1 MNEELKSKKKRL
13 QLAFAL
19 ALLVLITIFFSN
31 SKSELLENDTSVK
44 TNSELTYYLNVSY
57 DGVDRNG
64 IQSSDTK
71 ISKINSG
78 TIFVEDK
85 LPEGL
90 EFIGFVTTD
99 NGTIGAVKRDDE
111 TVCAGKVVDDTNE
124 ETNEGKWNEAN
135 TEFTYHGLHYSKDTN
150 TVSFKVKYLQAG
162 CKLSVG
168 IITKTPSLDDPT
180 TEEIETRRDFYN
192 FATARERTLNAR
204 SNTVHVFMGKE
215 NSVQREVIYLY
226 DGTPPE
232 NAPSL
237 PEVTNYA
244 VGAKVG
250 VAANP
255 KMEGYTFSGWTSEN
269 VEVANNS
276 FTMPN
281 DAVLFKGSF
290 TRDNDYKITY
300 EIEGDTPEQY
310 VLPSDSKY
318 YPGTVVELDTLKA
331 GDIINGY
338 RFKGW
343 TSTDVE
349 ITDDKDFTMP
359 TSDVTIKGS
368 FEEEKYKVTYKF
380 GNGIKPPNANSL
392 LPPEQ
397 EYRPGEEV
405 TLEEIASPS
414 GYEFLGWYEN
424 NQFEMPQE
432 NVVILGEWKA
442 KSGEF
447 QPETSLSIRNEKE
460 YYQADEFI
468 TYDYTITNTAGYP
481 IKDVLIQTTLDGT
494 YQAASPHSSTYVA
507 PHIVKIDEIQSGDT
521 VTLSMIYQVSLEDK
535 NSVTNTTEI
544 ISASAD
550 NGFELAEGDYS
561 VTKTSK
567 IKSKLKVCMN
577 VRGAAPEAI
586 FQLDLVQLNYSTTL
600 YPCDDCFETWVSLH
614 QDECKTLFVNPGYY
628 KIKETMLQEFER
640 YSYQISNNSF
650 DEYNIFRINEN
661 EEVTAT
667 ITNQFRRKGFMHS
680 FDSIEN
686 KIFYGGIG

>member
-1 MNEELKSKKKRL
+1 MNEEVKNKKKRL
-13 QLAFAL
+13 RLAFAL

-31 SKSELLENDTSVK
+31 SKSELLENDANVQS
-44 TNSELTYYLNVSY
+44 NSELTYYLNVSY

-71 ISKINSG
+71 VSKINSG
-78 TIFVEDK
+78 AILVEDK

-90 EFIGFVTTD
+90 EFVGFVTTE

-111 TVCAGKVVDDTNE
+111 TVCAGKVIDDTNE
-124 ETNEGKWNEAN
+124 ETNEGKWNEEN
-135 TEFTYHGLHYSKDTN
+135 TEYTYHGLHYDKN
-150 TVSFKVKYLQAG
+150 THTVTFKVKYLQAG

-180 TEEIETRRDFYN
+180 TEEVETRRDFYN

-215 NSVQREVIYLY
+215 NSIQREVIYLY
-226 DGTPPE
+226 DGTPPD
-232 NAPSL
+232 NAPQL
-237 PEVTNYA
+237 PDVMEYV

-250 VAANP
+250 VAANL
-255 KMEGYTFSGWTSEN
+255 KMEGYTFSGWTTEN

-281 DAVLFKGSF
+281 DSVIFKGSF
-290 TRDNDYKITY
+290 TRDNDYTITY

-310 VLPSDSKY
+310 VLPSDSNY

-380 GNGIKPPNANSL
+380 ADGVQPPNAEEL
-392 LPPEQ
+392 LPAEQ
-397 EYRPGEEV
+397 EYWPGEEV
-405 TLEEIASPS
+405 TLAEVTSPS
-414 GYEFLGWYEN
+414 GYSFLGWYEDN
-424 NQFEMPQE
+424 EFEMPQE
-432 NVVILGEWKA
+432 NVVVLGEWKA

-447 QPETSLSIRNEKE
+447 QPETSLTIENEKE
-460 YYQADEFI
+460 YYQVGENI
-468 TYDYTITNTAGYP
+468 KYIYSITNNAGYS
-481 IKDVLIQTTLDGT
+481 IKDVMVQTTLDGGYT
-494 YQAASPHSSTYVA
+494 AISPYYSTGMS

-521 VTLSMIYQVSLEDK
+521 VILTLSYQVSLEDK

-544 ISASAD
+544 ISATAD

-561 VTKTSK
+561 VTKASK
-567 IKSKLKVCMN
+567 IKSKLKICMN
-577 VRGAAPEAI
+577 VRGAAPEAT
-586 FQLDLVQLNYSTTL
+586 FQLDLVQLNYSTTV
-600 YPCDDCFETWVSLH
+600 YPCTDCFETWISLH

-650 DEYNIFRINEN
+650 DDDYIFKINEN

-680 FDSIEN
+680 FDRIEN
-686 KIFYGGIG
+686 IIFYDGVG